1 MKILY
6 IHNEYARTS
15 GEEHASRELV
25 ELLRE
30 HGHEVRWFTRSSAEI
45 SNGTAGKVKALLTGI
60 YNPSSAKALDRVLTE
75 YHPDIVQVQNLY
87 PLISTSIFGVLRR
100 HRVPVVM
107 RCPNYR
113 LFCPSGLSLDPS
125 GEVCERCWGRHEVN
139 CVRLNCMGSRL
150 KSLGYAAR
158 NAFATRTRHILNG
171 VDIFIV
177 QSEFQKQKFIS
188 QGISDERISI
198 VAGIS
203 PVLEKVASDTLG
215 EWVSFVGRVSAE
227 KGIYEFIEAA
237 RNNPEI
243 PFKVAGNLDENF
255 HKPDDLPKNLEF
267 VGFKNGA
274 DLDDFY
280 INSRIIGVPS
290 KWYEGFPNVIVRG
303 MLHHK
308 PVVTTAIGAMQSII
322 DHKNNGLLVIP
333 GNSQALGEAIAT
345 LWHDEERCR
354 AYGASGYQKASR
366 EYSREQIY
374 ESLIETYQKATDCHK
389 WRNTPLQ

>member
-1 MKILY
+1 MRILY

-45 SNGTAGKVKALLTGI
+45 ANSAEGKVKALLTGI
-60 YNPSSAKALDRVLTE
+60 YNPSSAKALDKVLNE
-75 YHPDIVQVQNLY
+75 YKPDIVQVQNLY
-87 PLISTSIFGVLRR
+87 PLISTSIFSVLRR
-100 HRVPVVM
+100 HGVPVVM

-113 LFCPSGLSLDPS
+113 LFCPSGLSLDPN
-125 GEVCERCWGRHEVN
+125 GEVCERCWGGHEIN
-139 CVRLNCMGSRL
+139 CVRLNCLGSRL

-158 NAFATRTRHILNG
+158 NAFATRTHHILNG
-171 VDIFIV
+171 VDVFIV

-188 QGISDERISI
+188 QGIPAERIGI

-203 PVLEKVASDTLG
+203 PVLQKENTGTLG

-237 RNNPEI
+237 RLNPDI

-255 HKPDDLPKNLEF
+255 RMPDVLPTNLEF
-267 VGFKNGA
+267 VGFKKGA
-274 DLDDFY
+274 DLDEFY
-280 INSRIIGVPS
+280 INSRIIVVPS

-308 PVVTTAIGAMQSII
+308 PVITTAIGAMQSII
-322 DHKNNGLLVIP
+322 DHGKNGLLVPP
-333 GNSQALGEAIAT
+333 GNSQALGEAITT
-345 LWHDEERCR
+345 LWRDGDRCR
-354 AYGASGYQKASR
+354 SYGEAGYQKATR
-366 EYSREQIY
+366 EYSREEIY
-374 ESLIETYQKATDCHK
+374 KSLISVYQKAT
-389 WRNTPLQ
+389 R